1 MPRLTFQLL
10 MNLVEVIEV
19 HMGITQGVD
28 EPQRL
33 EPGHRGHQMGK
44 QGI

>member
-19 HMGITQGVD
+19 HMGIAQGVD